1 MRKTKQTK
9 LTEND
14 FSKADNNAKT
24 ITISNNI
31 AILAISTPKQECQ
44 WFLHIY
50 CDKIFHSSFFRWTFY
65 QEIFNISSI
74 SKLYYYLKNATLY
87 QRLTISLKHNITI
100 KLCSPLLYPMLCEV
114 CMLHCLSNRI
124 FIHMIFLFSVQIV
137 SR

>member
-1 MRKTKQTK
+1 MIF
-9 LTEND
+9 L
-14 FSKADNNAKT
+14 KADNNAKT

-50 CDKIFHSSFFRWTFY
+50 CDEIFHSSFFRKLAVELFY
-65 QEIFNISSI
+65 QEMFNISSI

-100 KLCSPLLYPMLCEV
+100 KLFASLVFNVMWG
-114 CMLHCLSNRI
+114 MHAS
-124 FIHMIFLFSVQIV
+124 LFK
-137 SR
+137 